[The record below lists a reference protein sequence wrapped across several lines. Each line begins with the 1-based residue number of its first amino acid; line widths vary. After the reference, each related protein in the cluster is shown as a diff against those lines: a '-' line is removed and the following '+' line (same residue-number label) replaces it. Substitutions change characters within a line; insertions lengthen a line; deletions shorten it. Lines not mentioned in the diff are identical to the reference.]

1 MCSNEG
7 VVVNTILGT
16 ENGRIFFTSGD
27 SHVYEIVYKRGV
39 LLTYHQLLCL
49 GRLLWLLLL
58 LHQYCGWKQDH
69 LPSLK
74 TLQGNVL
81 WPICYLHWSYL
92 LRSCYWTA
100 VYSFGSLLVASC
112 FTCSDNSLYVYSL
125 GKERNTFVYVNSIR
139 SIKEACSHY
148 FERQPE
154 YSVLFNSTIRD
165 HERFVCI
172 PVIFWSSS
180 LRWWTFMSSFRI
192 HDWTIARLWFSHV
205 LASAY
210 SSPFLWIWAEFVLRM
225 EIHSIPRLPIRSF
238 SLMYLILFRSYGLKV
253 RLPPNFSRYNQN
265 NNNNAQQGSLLNEI
279 PITKPQEL
287 NQFPYTVVGCSTVV
301 APWSF
306 FFLNNAQNNSKA
318 LYCIFIFL
326 AVIGVVMQECSSLGN
341 WTQQVYFTPYQ
352 DDILDMRV
360 DYQCI
365 LSFILI
371 LLISNE
377 TLLLSCL

>member
-39 LLTYHQLLCL
+39 WIAYHKLLCL
-49 GRLLWLLLL
+49 GRFLWLLLL
-58 LHQYCGWKQDH
+58 LHQHCGWKQDY

-81 WPICYLHWSYL
+81 RSICYLHWSYL

-172 PVIFWSSS
+172 PVVFDRLVSGDGHSCHRSEYTIELLHDCGSHTFW
-180 LRWWTFMSSFRI
+180 
-192 HDWTIARLWFSHV
+192 H
-205 LASAY
+205 
-210 SSPFLWIWAEFVLRM
+210 P
-225 EIHSIPRLPIRSF
+225 
-238 SLMYLILFRSYGLKV
+238 
-253 RLPPNFSRYNQN
+253 
-265 NNNNAQQGSLLNEI
+265 
-279 PITKPQEL
+279 
-287 NQFPYTVVGCSTVV
+287 
-301 APWSF
+301 
-306 FFLNNAQNNSKA
+306 
-318 LYCIFIFL
+318 
-326 AVIGVVMQECSSLGN
+326 
-341 WTQQVYFTPYQ
+341 
-352 DDILDMRV
+352 
-360 DYQCI
+360 
-365 LSFILI
+365 LI
-371 LLISNE
+371 LLHFCGSGRSSSSGWKSILSHGFQFDRSLLCIWFSFVLMVSRFVFLLISQDTIRTTTTMLNKDPCWMRFPSQSLKNWTNSL
-377 TLLLSCL
+377 TLLLVALRWLLHGPSSSWTMLRTTAMLFTVFLYFWRLLE